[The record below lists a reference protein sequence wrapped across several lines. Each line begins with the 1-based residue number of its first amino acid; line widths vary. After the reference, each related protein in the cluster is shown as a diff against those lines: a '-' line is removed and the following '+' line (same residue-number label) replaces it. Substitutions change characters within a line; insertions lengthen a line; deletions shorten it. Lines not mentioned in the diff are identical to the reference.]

1 MKIDKAPSAV
11 SAVDPQTRRQPV
23 RRELAEPDERPQA
36 ETGEGGQ
43 SAFQGAKRAG
53 GYSVQLNRQLTS
65 MQSAERFLVDL
76 GARLRQ
82 LKLALSQQISAGR
95 QGLGRSEHAIRTAL
109 DETNALLEDRSGAS
123 AGSLDASLRLS
134 LNEPVRTR
142 FSIDALTSPEQLR
155 AAGSETLVF
164 RLGNMQAEPMVVAI
178 DESSSDEQI
187 LRRFNTA
194 FAPAGMRAE
203 LDVHGNLRFSI
214 RETDWQR
221 HGGRVGVQGEGG
233 LLPSKAAFVAV
244 HEERLLDLPALESL
258 DSEQS
263 MRSLLDA
270 VVKTLDR
277 IARLEDQIAQR
288 KNEIRA
294 FLARHTDAD
303 EQRWAQDYAQ
313 KVFGLMQGARSD
325 YAAVTQ
331 AVVSQA
337 NLNRFAVVSLLS

>member
-1 MKIDKAPSAV
+1 MKIDKAPPAV
-11 SAVDPQTRRQPV
+11 NAIDPQTRRQTV
-23 RRELAEPDERPQA
+23 RRELAEPDERPHA
-36 ETGEGGQ
+36 DTGEGGQ
-43 SAFQGAKRAG
+43 SAFQGAKRSG

-65 MQSAERFLVDL
+65 MQSAERFLADL

-95 QGLGRSEHAIRTAL
+95 QGSGLSDHGIRVAL
-109 DETNALLEDRSGAS
+109 EEANALMAERSSAS

-142 FSIDALTSPEQLR
+142 FSIDALSSPDELR

-178 DESSSDEQI
+178 EESLSDEQI

-203 LDVHGNLRFSI
+203 LDTHGSLRFSI
-214 RETDWQR
+214 RESDWQR

-233 LLPSKAAFVAV
+233 LLPAKAAFVAV
-244 HEERLLDLPALESL
+244 HEERLLELPAPESL
-258 DSEQS
+258 DSEQA
-263 MRSLLDA
+263 MRRLLDA

-313 KVFGLMQGARSD
+313 RVFGLMHRATSD